1 MEQVVS
7 DYAMEMI
14 DEDES
19 LCGCPRRR
27 QDVADAALNEVKP
40 KYYVATDKDLLN
52 VPVPELIA
60 RFMDDASIA
69 VRKELVKRKERLN
82 E

>member
-1 MEQVVS
+1 MTLKPFMEQVVS

-19 LCGCPRRR
+19 LCGCPRHR
-27 QDVADAALNEVKP
+27 QDVADAALNEVK
-40 KYYVATDKDLLN
+40 L
-52 VPVPELIA
+52 
-60 RFMDDASIA
+60 
-69 VRKELVKRKERLN
+69 RKELVKRKERLN